1 LSLALGLLVNDRF
14 PEAIAQARLAIGE
27 FPPESGRAAEAP
39 WLVLIA
45 AESANG
51 QDAEA
56 RADLQKFLAAPRS
69 WSTMAEIRKF
79 DSPLAAPKLLDG
91 LRRVGMP
98 EG

>member
-1 LSLALGLLVNDRF
+1 MISPTL
-14 PEAIAQARLAIGE
+14 
-27 FPPESGRAAEAP
+27 
-39 WLVLIA
+39 
-45 AESANG
+45 
-51 QDAEA
+51 EA